1 MLAGCPGEHRHD
13 AAYPGV
19 EIGFPYADFSMPFAI
34 TVARSIGAIFI
45 AVATLAGCVTER
57 AEQHSAPPGSFGMGG
72 ARFEVEV
79 SVDMNTRLSG
89 SATEETLLWF
99 ITLKRPKNYAV
110 NVRYSDDGTTIS
122 FLNALFG
129 GAAERMKAAAAYNAA
144 YGKADIIVAPQWAV
158 EVEDYIIFTRTTARV
173 TGYAGTIEEIYQDP
187 RELKEFR
194 FRSAAIGSGPVSDPG
209 RSSTPAAGAP
219 SSSMSDLTVGEGSAA
234 RPGDIVAYHYRCT
247 LPDGTIVFDSRNRR
261 QLSERVAGA
270 PTTPPGLTNA
280 LVGVRRGGHRRVA
293 LAPDQA
299 YGAEGLAAWNI
310 PPNSAVTFDLYI
322 DDVAT
327 DR

>member
-1 MLAGCPGEHRHD
+1 MPLALTAC
-13 AAYPGV
+13 
-19 EIGFPYADFSMPFAI
+19 
-34 TVARSIGAIFI
+34 RSIGAASI
-45 AVATLAGCVTER
+45 AAATLAGCVTER

-72 ARFEVEV
+72 AKFEVAV

-99 ITLKRPKNYAV
+99 ISLKRPKNYAV

-122 FLNALFG
+122 FLNSLFG

-158 EVEDYIIFTRTTARV
+158 EVEDYVIFTRTTARV

-194 FRSAAIGSGPVSDPG
+194 FRAAAIDIGPVSGPE
-209 RSSTPAAGAP
+209 RSSTQSGSVSA
-219 SSSMSDLTVGEGSAA
+219 SSISDLTVGEGPAS

-261 QLSERVAGA
+261 KLNERVAGA
-270 PTTPPGLTNA
+270 ATTPPGLTDA
-280 LVGVRRGGHRRVA
+280 LVGVRRGGHRRVV
-293 LAPDQA
+293 LTPDQA
-299 YGAEGLAAWNI
+299 YGAEGLATWSI
-310 PPNSAVTFDLYI
+310 PPNSKVTFDLYI

-327 DR
+327 SN